1 MFTQCAQGFRFIIAA
16 ACILTVPAFA
26 LAQLPIGLSTPGKA
40 SRVSKEE
47 VCAPD
52 YASKVKPIKKW
63 QSDQAL
69 RSYGLREDSTR
80 EVVHLIPATLGG
92 TNDPENLWPISESKE
107 LGAAQKKALDEKLHQ
122 MVCSGS
128 IELKAAQEEVKKNW
142 VDAYKKHVTQ

>member
-1 MFTQCAQGFRFIIAA
+1 MFTQRTHGLRFIFAA

-26 LAQLPIGLSTPGKA
+26 LAQLPIKLNTPGKA

-69 RSYGLREDSTR
+69 RAYGLREDSSR
-80 EVVHLIPATLGG
+80 EVVRLIPATLGG
-92 TNDPENLWPISESKE
+92 TNDPENLWPISEAKDF
-107 LGAAQKKALDEKLHQ
+107 GAPQKKALDEKLHQ

-128 IELKAAQEEVKKNW
+128 MELKAAQEEVKKDW